1 MDCLKID
8 TQKLRSYNIESKF
21 NYNFSFL
28 NLNINNINIIYDILN
43 KYEKYKFKNIYKF
56 IYDRI
61 FKLNEL
67 YNIELLPK
75 KNMKYISS
83 VEFNT
88 LITDYINND
97 KLKEIIIINSIQLY
111 YLPI

>member
-1 MDCLKID
+1 MNCLKID
-8 TQKLRSYNIESKF
+8 TNKLKSYNIESKF

-28 NLNINNINIIYDILN
+28 NLDIHNINIIYDILN
-43 KYEKYKFKNIYKF
+43 TYEEYKFKNIYKF

-61 FKLNEL
+61 VKLNEL

-75 KNMKYISS
+75 KNINFMSS
-83 VEFNT
+83 EEFNN
-88 LITDYINND
+88 LITDYIYND
-97 KLKEIIIINSIQLY
+97 KLKEILIINSIQAY